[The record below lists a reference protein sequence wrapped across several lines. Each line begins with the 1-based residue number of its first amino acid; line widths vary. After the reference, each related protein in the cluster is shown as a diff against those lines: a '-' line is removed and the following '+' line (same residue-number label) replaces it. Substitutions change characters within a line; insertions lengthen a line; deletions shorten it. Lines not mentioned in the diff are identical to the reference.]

1 MLVFIDESGDPG
13 FKLDRG
19 SSDVFVLAMVVFAD
33 ASYAQATSELIVEAQ
48 RRNRIKLEWKFS
60 KSSNE
65 ARDDF
70 FTSISN
76 ARFTCRSI
84 VVRKDNIYSENLRTK
99 PRRFYNFFT
108 RQICE
113 HDGGILRDARIVIDG
128 SGERAFKQELQS
140 YMRQN
145 LPPGTIRRM
154 SFKDSH
160 KDPLVQLADMC
171 AGAIARS
178 YAQDKRKEAQRWRE
192 QLARNGQISD
202 VWEFR

>member
-1 MLVFIDESGDPG
+1 MLVFMDESGDPG
-13 FKLDRG
+13 FKLGKG
-19 SSDVFVLAMVVFAD
+19 SSDVFVLAMVVFREPTD
-33 ASYAQATSELIVEAQ
+33 AQAASSMVVAAQ
-48 RRNRIKLEWKFS
+48 SRNKIKPEWKFS
-60 KSSNE
+60 KSSND

-70 FTSISN
+70 FGSISG
-76 ARFTCRSI
+76 ARFDCRAI
-84 VVRKDNIYSENLRTK
+84 VIRKDAIRSENLRTR

-113 HDGGILRDARIVIDG
+113 HDGGLLQNAHIVIDG

-145 LPPGTIRRM
+145 LPPGTIRKM
-154 SFKDSH
+154 SFKDSE

-178 YAQDKRKEAQRWRE
+178 YASERRKEGRRWRE
-192 QLARNGQISD
+192 ILARNGQISD
-202 VWEFR
+202 IWEFR